1 MDKDKSELD
10 NVIFLDFDGVIN
22 IKSHYFN
29 GTFENQ
35 DAIYYLN
42 KLCLETGFKI
52 VVCSSWRNH
61 MDYKEFLYNS
71 GLDKSIEILGKTGMS
86 HQGKEFEIKR
96 YLDEHLVNKFIVI
109 DDAYFSGEMAP
120 YHIQTAPTLGFTENK
135 YKEALDKISKL

>member
-1 MDKDKSELD
+1 MKKSDLD
-10 NVIFLDFDGVIN
+10 NVVFLDFDGVIN
-22 IKSHYFN
+22 IKPHDFD
-29 GTFENQ
+29 GTFKNQ

-71 GLDKSIEILGKTGMS
+71 GLDKSIEILGKTGS
-86 HQGKEFEIKR
+86 SYHGKEFEIKK
-96 YLDEHLVNKFIVI
+96 YLDEHLINKFIVI

-120 YHIQTAPTLGFTENK
+120 YHIQTAPSLGFTENK
-135 YKEALDKISKL
+135 YKEALEKISKL

>member
-1 MDKDKSELD
+1 MQKSELD

-22 IKSHYFN
+22 IKSNSFN

-35 DAIYYLN
+35 DAIHYLN

-71 GLDKSIEILGKTGMS
+71 GLDKSIEILGKTGTS
-86 HQGKEFEIKR
+86 LHGKEFEIKK